1 MGLKLGISSLA
12 WDNDIDYKNL
22 FSVLKDNNI
31 KFIEIVLPKFIDWKV
46 NDTSKLSDFV
56 NNVLFNGLYIKS
68 TQSLYYG
75 TGINS
80 YHSLDFIK
88 HLEHVMNICKN
99 IGVTHLVLG
108 APTMRTQDK
117 VGLSKIFSYIDSV
130 LKENDQI
137 LLLEPNSKIY
147 NGNYFFTVNEINNFI
162 KTNNFNNIKNMIDT
176 HNVLLE
182 KENPTDIILN
192 KKYDIKH
199 IHISEQN
206 LSGFTSSKHHDLFS
220 QTLKENKYDGLII
233 YEAQSSPNLI
243 NDIKIFSKTYNI

>member
-1 MGLKLGISSLA
+1 MKLKLGISNLA
-12 WDNDIDYKNL
+12 WDDSINHKDL
-22 FSVLKDNNI
+22 FYVLKDNNI
-31 KFIEIVLPKFIDWKV
+31 KFIEIVLPKFIDWKI
-46 NDTSKLSDFV
+46 NNFKKLYDFTHDV
-56 NNVLFNGLYIKS
+56 RSCGLDIKS

-80 YHSLDFIK
+80 YYSDDFINHLK
-88 HLEHVMNICKN
+88 HISSICKN
-99 IGVTHLVLG
+99 INVTHLVLG

-117 VGLSKIFSYIDSV
+117 VGLSKIFSYIDNV

-176 HNVLLE
+176 HNILLE

-199 IHISEQN
+199 VHISEQN
-206 LSGFTSSKHHDLFS
+206 LSGFTPSKYHDLFS

-233 YEAQSSPNLI
+233 YEAQPSPNLI